1 MYKTIEDS
9 VRNFPENSRCCYLNL
24 IAFPINTIRQE
35 ANKRQNKEPTA
46 IEKNLILFFA
56 MHFPIQGQ

>member
-1 MYKTIEDS
+1 MGKWKTVFTNKVTGNE
-9 VRNFPENSRCCYLNL
+9 E
-24 IAFPINTIRQE
+24 TKGE
-35 ANKRQNKEPTA
+35 ANKRQNKEHTA